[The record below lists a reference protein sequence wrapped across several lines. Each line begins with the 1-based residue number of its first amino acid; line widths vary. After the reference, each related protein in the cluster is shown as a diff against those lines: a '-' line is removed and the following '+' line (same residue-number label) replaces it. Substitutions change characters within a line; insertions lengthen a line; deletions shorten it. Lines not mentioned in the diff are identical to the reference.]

1 MLAQQYLT
9 GEQAIRV
16 VASGEKK
23 AWVKF
28 DRDYISGEFDF
39 EVEGGST
46 QPTNE
51 SFRRQSA
58 MQIMDA
64 MAPFIQSGIID
75 LQKLAQYV
83 LQYGFGVKQPSMFMS
98 SAPPPQS
105 EPAGP
110 PEQMEQMPQGM
121 PPMPPQGMAPQGL
134 PPEAMMQGGPPVGG
148 PPPGLP
154 PELAQLPPE
163 LLMQLL
169 QGGGI
174 PEGMPPGMPPG
185 M

>member
-1 MLAQQYLT
+1 
-9 GEQAIRV
+9 
-16 VASGEKK
+16 
-23 AWVKF
+23 
-28 DRDYISGEFDF
+28 
-39 EVEGGST
+39 
-46 QPTNE
+46 
-51 SFRRQSA
+51 
-58 MQIMDA
+58 MQILDA

-110 PEQMEQMPQGM
+110 PEQMEQMPQGMPQGM

>member
-1 MLAQQYLT
+1 
-9 GEQAIRV
+9 
-16 VASGEKK
+16 
-23 AWVKF
+23 
-28 DRDYISGEFDF
+28 
-39 EVEGGST
+39 
-46 QPTNE
+46 
-51 SFRRQSA
+51 
-58 MQIMDA
+58 MDA

-83 LQYGFGVKQPSMFMS
+83 LQYGFGVKQPSMFMT
-98 SAPPPQS
+98 PPF
-105 EPAGP
+105 P
-110 PEQMEQMPQGM
+110 PEPQGPEEPTGGPENLEGPMAEQMPQGM
-121 PPMPPQGMAPQGL
+121 PPMPPQTMPVGMAPQGL
-134 PPEAMMQGGPPVGG
+134 PPEAMMQGGPPMGG

-174 PEGMPPGMPPG
+174 PQGMPPGMPPG